1 MERLNFKQRCNA
13 FVRAKEETD
22 LEEMCADAIH
32 KQHRAEGCGCP
43 SCEKQA
49 LAAQERFVDESWR
62 VNVWQPDQEE
72 EVLQELALA
81 KLNRAREGK

>member
-1 MERLNFKQRCNA
+1 MERLSFRQRCNA

-49 LAAQERFVDESWR
+49 EAAKDRFVEESWR

-72 EVLQELALA
+72 EQITNLALQ
-81 KLNRAREGK
+81 KVEEK